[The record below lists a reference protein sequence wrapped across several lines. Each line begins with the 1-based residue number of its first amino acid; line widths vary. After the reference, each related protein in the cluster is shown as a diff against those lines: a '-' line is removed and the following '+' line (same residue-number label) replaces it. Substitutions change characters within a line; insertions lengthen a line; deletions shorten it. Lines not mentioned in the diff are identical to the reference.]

1 VLQARPAAQRDEEI
15 RRAHCPPMTSE
26 VMDSGSPFSD
36 TADVAITGAQAHRRQ
51 QNEKERF
58 QSVVRSVVVVLSFSM
73 VGEH

>member
-1 VLQARPAAQRDEEI
+1 
-15 RRAHCPPMTSE
+15 MTSE

-73 VGEH
+73 VGEP